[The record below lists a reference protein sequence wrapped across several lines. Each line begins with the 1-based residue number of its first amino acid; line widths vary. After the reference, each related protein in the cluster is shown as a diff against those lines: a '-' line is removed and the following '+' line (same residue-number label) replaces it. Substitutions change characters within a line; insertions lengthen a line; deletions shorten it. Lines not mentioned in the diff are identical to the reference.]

1 MAEKDVLDDTKW
13 IDDFQTQQQAD
24 DELAKTANEFLSNV
38 NDPQLAN
45 SEVNLTRLQVKCSH
59 FIKHMFITQII
70 RSACVF
76 QIILPWLPNFFYHG
90 NLQRD
95 SRKVIFL

>member
-1 MAEKDVLDDTKW
+1 MSTHVRSSIYRTEVAEKDMLDDTKW

-45 SEVNLTRLQVKCSH
+45 SEVNLTRLQV
-59 FIKHMFITQII
+59 
-70 RSACVF
+70 
-76 QIILPWLPNFFYHG
+76 
-90 NLQRD
+90 
-95 SRKVIFL
+95 